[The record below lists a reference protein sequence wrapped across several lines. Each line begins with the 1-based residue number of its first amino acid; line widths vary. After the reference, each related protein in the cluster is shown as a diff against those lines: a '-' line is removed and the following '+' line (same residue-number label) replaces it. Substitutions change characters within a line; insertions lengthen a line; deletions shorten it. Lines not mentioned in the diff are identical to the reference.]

1 MFKRLLMIRMSI
13 ITWILLIFFLLILE
27 VIHQQKLTPGQLA
40 LFSVNSFLFG
50 YYFAPLL
57 NAQKTRVANLITVAR
72 QEETTILDILT
83 QSHLLGDKRR
93 HQLKIRL
100 KVYLDSVIGNVGVRA
115 DNPYY
120 DELLYFTKKEEEGDD
135 AQVMSL
141 IYDRVSKTQA
151 NRDTMNNLFATRVY
165 SHEWLVA
172 FVLFS
177 ITLFFAMQTPVNS
190 SLFFTVML
198 AILCTGLTMLMIIL
212 IKFATLTHKEAKR
225 MWQPLKDLEKEH
237 FDDITEAEVAEA
249 RKRIDEFVR
258 ESKRATQVHA
268 RPAQSA

>member
-1 MFKRLLMIRMSI
+1 MFKRLLLIRMSI
-13 ITWILLIFFLLILE
+13 ITWILLIFFLLLLE

-57 NAQKTRVANLITVAR
+57 GAQKTRVANLITAGR

-83 QSHLLGDKRR
+83 QSHLLSDKRR

-100 KVYLDSVIGNVGVRA
+100 KVYLDSVIGNVAVRA

-120 DELLYFTKKEEEGDD
+120 DELLYFTKKEEGED

-172 FVLFS
+172 FVLFF

-225 MWQPLKDLEKEH
+225 MWQPLKDLVKEH
-237 FDDITEAEVAEA
+237 FDDVTEAEVAEA
-249 RKRIDEFVR
+249 RKRIDEFVQ
-258 ESKRATQVHA
+258 ESKQATQVHA
-268 RPAQSA
+268 SPAQST

>member
-1 MFKRLLMIRMSI
+1 MSV
-13 ITWILLIFFLLILE
+13 ITWLLLAFFLLLLHYL
-27 VIHQQKLTPGQLA
+27 HQEKLTPGQLA

-57 NAQKTRVANLITVAR
+57 SAQKTRVANLITAAR

-83 QSHLLGDKRR
+83 QSHLLSEKRR
-93 HQLKIRL
+93 HHLKIRL
-100 KVYLDSVIGNVGVRA
+100 KVYLDSVIGNEKVRA

-120 DELLYFTKKEEEGDD
+120 DELLYYTKKVDGED

-172 FVLFS
+172 FVLFF
-177 ITLFFAMQTPVNS
+177 ITLFFAMQTPVNGS
-190 SLFFTVML
+190 AFFTVML
-198 AILCTGLTMLMIIL
+198 AILCTGLTMLMVIM

-225 MWQPLKDLEKEH
+225 MWQPLKDLVKEH
-237 FDDITEAEVAEA
+237 FEDVPNAEVVET
-249 RKRIDEFVR
+249 RSRIDEFVR
-258 ESKRATQVHA
+258 ESKREAKAH
-268 RPAQSA
+268 